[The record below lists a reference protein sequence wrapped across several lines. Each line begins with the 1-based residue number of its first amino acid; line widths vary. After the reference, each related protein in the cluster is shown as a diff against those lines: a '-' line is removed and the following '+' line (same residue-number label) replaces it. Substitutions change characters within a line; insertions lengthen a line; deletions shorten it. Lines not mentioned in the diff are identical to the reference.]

1 MIITAI
7 LLWRRK
13 LLGYLFAIP
22 LLVFSILT
30 GIGILATFLVMSSKG
45 MPTSLV
51 VELLFAVIVVVSL
64 VLSVLYVREVKE

>member
-13 LLGYLFAIP
+13 LLGYLLAIP

-30 GIGILATFLVMSSKG
+30 GIGILTTFLAMSRKD
-45 MPTSLV
+45 MPTSLGVEIFFV
-51 VELLFAVIVVVSL
+51 VIIVVSL
-64 VLSVLYVREVKE
+64 ILSALFLREVK

>member
-30 GIGILATFLVMSSKG
+30 GIGILTTFLAMSSKG
-45 MPTSLV
+45 MPTSLG
-51 VELLFAVIVVVSL
+51 VELFFAVIIAVSL
-64 VLSVLYVREVKE
+64 ILSVLFLREVK